1 MLKPPSTASRHFKT
15 AGTPGAQVLRK
26 EQAMAWERKLMR
38 TVRVR
43 NVNKSG
49 TLARLLAS
57 IANLGASVGSI
68 EMLTE
73 TAQAVVRD
81 ITVYADDEEHMDHVI
96 ETMRVNE
103 GTRVLEVRDEVLRVH
118 QKGKIAIRS
127 RFPIDS
133 TATLRRV
140 YTPGVA
146 EVCLKI
152 ADDPELAWLYTSI
165 SHFVAIVTDGSAVL
179 GLGDIGALASM
190 PVMEGKAMLMETLVG
205 LSGMP
210 ILLNTRD
217 PEQIIQAVANI
228 APTFAAIQLEDISAP
243 RCFEVEE
250 RLQAMLDIPVFH
262 DNQHG
267 TAVVSTAA
275 LQVMASRA
283 RVDIGKAVIGQV
295 GLGAAGNAI
304 AKMLMRLTGN
314 PVLGIDL
321 NETCMERFEH
331 DGGRRSS
338 LAEIMSECQIVIATT
353 GVPNLIPPE
362 MIRKGQIIL
371 ALSHPKP
378 EIDPEEAM
386 QRGAIFSADGKSVN
400 NILGFP
406 GIFRGAVD
414 SRAPRITHE
423 MLVAAVDVLVR
434 ETPSEELMPNPLDKR
449 VHRQVAR
456 AVAET
461 AMRQGIAR
469 AEYVSYVEE

>member
-1 MLKPPSTASRHFKT
+1 
-15 AGTPGAQVLRK
+15 
-26 EQAMAWERKLMR
+26 MAWERKLMR

-43 NVNKSG
+43 NVQKPG

-57 IANLGASVGSI
+57 VSAMGGSVGSI

-81 ITVYADDEEHMDHVI
+81 ITIYADDAEHMDHVI

-103 GTRVLEVRDEVLRVH
+103 GTRVLEVRDEVLQVH

-127 RFPIDS
+127 RFPIES

-179 GLGDIGALASM
+179 GLGDIGPLASM

-210 ILLNTRD
+210 ILLNTKD
-217 PEQIIQAVANI
+217 PDQIVQAITAI
-228 APTFAAIQLEDISAP
+228 APTFAGIQLEDISAP
-243 RCFEVEE
+243 RCFDVEE
-250 RLQAMLDIPVFH
+250 RLQAALDIPVFH
-262 DNQHG
+262 DDQHG

-275 LQVMASRA
+275 LKTIARRA
-283 RVDIGKAVIGQV
+283 GLDIGKAVIGQI

-304 AKMLMRLTGN
+304 GKMLMGLTGN
-314 PVLGIDL
+314 PVWGTDL
-321 NETCMERFEH
+321 NEGALKRFER
-331 DGGRRSS
+331 DGGRRAD
-338 LAEIMSECQIVIATT
+338 LKEIMAECEVVIATT
-353 GVPNLIPPE
+353 GVPELIKPE
-362 MIRKGQIIL
+362 MVRKGQIIL
-371 ALSHPKP
+371 ALSNPRA
-378 EIDPEEAM
+378 EIDPEVALE
-386 QRGAIFSADGKSVN
+386 RGAIFAADGKSAN
-400 NILGFP
+400 NVLGFP

-423 MLVAAVDVLVR
+423 MLISAVDVLVR
-434 ETPSEELMPNPLDKR
+434 MTPSGELMPNPLDKK
-449 VHRQVAR
+449 VHREVAR

-461 AMRQGIAR
+461 AIRQGIAR
-469 AEYVSYVEE
+469 AEYVPYVEE

>member
-1 MLKPPSTASRHFKT
+1 
-15 AGTPGAQVLRK
+15 
-26 EQAMAWERKLMR
+26 MAWERKLMR

-43 NVNKSG
+43 NANKSG

-57 IANLGASVGSI
+57 IADLGASVGSI

-103 GTRVLEVRDEVLRVH
+103 GTRILEVRDDVLQVH

-127 RFPIDS
+127 RFPVDS
-133 TATLRRV
+133 TAMLRRV

-165 SHFVAIVTDGSAVL
+165 SHLVAIVTDGSAVL
-179 GLGDIGALASM
+179 GLGDIGPLASM

-210 ILLNTRD
+210 ILLNTKD
-217 PEQIIQAVANI
+217 PEQMIQAVATI

-250 RLQAMLDIPVFH
+250 RLQAMLDIPVMH
-262 DNQHG
+262 DDQHG

-275 LQVMASRA
+275 LKVIASRA
-283 RVDIGKAVIGQV
+283 GVDIDKAVIGQI

-314 PVLGIDL
+314 PVLGVDL
-321 NETCMERFEH
+321 NETCLERFER
-331 DGGRRSS
+331 DGGKRAT
-338 LAEIMSECQIVIATT
+338 LQEIMSESGIVVATT
-353 GVPNLIPPE
+353 GVPNLIPPDL
-362 MIRKGQIIL
+362 IRKGQIIL
-371 ALSHPKP
+371 ALSNPRP
-378 EIDPEEAM
+378 EIDPQEAVE
-386 QRGAIFSADGKSVN
+386 RGAIFSADGKSVN
-400 NILGFP
+400 NVLGFP

-414 SRAPRITHE
+414 SRAPRITQE
-423 MLVAAVDVLVR
+423 MLGAAVDVLVR
-434 ETPSEELMPNPLDKR
+434 MTPAGELMPNPLDKQ
-449 VHRQVAR
+449 VHREVAR

-461 AMRQGIAR
+461 AIRQGIAR
-469 AEYVSYVEE
+469 AEYVPYVNQ

>member
-1 MLKPPSTASRHFKT
+1 
-15 AGTPGAQVLRK
+15 
-26 EQAMAWERKLMR
+26 MAWERRLMR

-43 NVNKSG
+43 NVQKPG

-57 IANLGASVGSI
+57 ISDMGGSVGSI

-103 GTRVLEVRDEVLRVH
+103 GTRVLEVRDEVLQVH

-127 RFPIDS
+127 RFPVDS
-133 TATLRRV
+133 TAMLRRV

-165 SHFVAIVTDGSAVL
+165 SHLVAIVTDGSAVL
-179 GLGDIGALASM
+179 GLGDIGPLASM

-210 ILLNTRD
+210 ILLNTKD
-217 PEQIIQAVANI
+217 TDQIVTAIATI

-250 RLQAMLDIPVFH
+250 RLQAMLDIPVMH
-262 DNQHG
+262 DDQHG

-275 LQVMASRA
+275 LQVIAQRA
-283 RVDIGKAVIGQV
+283 HVDIGKAVIGQV

-304 AKMLMRLTGN
+304 AKMLMGLTGN
-314 PVLGIDL
+314 PVFGTDL
-321 NETCMERFEH
+321 NEDAVERFER
-331 DGGRRSS
+331 DGGRRAT
-338 LAEIMSECQIVIATT
+338 LQEIMSECEIVIATT
-353 GVPNLIPPE
+353 GTPNLIPPE
-362 MIRKGQIIL
+362 LIRKGQVIL
-371 ALSHPKP
+371 ALSNPGP
-378 EIDPEEAM
+378 EIDPEEALE
-386 QRGAIFSADGKSVN
+386 RGAIFAADGKSVN
-400 NILGFP
+400 TVLGFP

-414 SRAPRITHE
+414 ARAPRITRE
-423 MLVAAVDVLVR
+423 MLIAAVDVLVR
-434 ETPSEELMPNPLDKR
+434 MTPSGELMPNPLDKK
-449 VHRQVAR
+449 VHWEVAR
-456 AVAET
+456 AVAKT
-461 AMRQGIAR
+461 AIRQGIAR
-469 AEYVSYVEE
+469 AEYVPYVEEQKEG